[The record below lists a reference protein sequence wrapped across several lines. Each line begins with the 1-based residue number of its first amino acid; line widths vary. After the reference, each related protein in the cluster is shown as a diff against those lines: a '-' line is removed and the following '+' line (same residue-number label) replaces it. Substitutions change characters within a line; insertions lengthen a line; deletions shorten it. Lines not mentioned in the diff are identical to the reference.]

1 MAFFVTKMVSPF
13 LLARLQCQESLFLW
27 HRNNHSVTCPLDVCD
42 PISLISV
49 ASLAQVALPKL
60 WWPQSESAVG
70 DSTGMRRQHAAG
82 QWQPERLDTMTRR
95 QLEEA
100 EAKWTK
106 GLERVLQEQSK
117 ADDKEVDQERFKR
130 QHRKFQ
136 RELNLVMKEKRKRGL
151 LPPLVPAIGG
161 ESETGQDAE
170 QEEKKRVYRFLAAQR
185 WDKADLATEL
195 AIGGTEEKKALEEP
209 AAGSN
214 TAAKAT
220 EGELE
225 NDDSEGS
232 DECWGCW
239 QPEARP
245 AAGGRGKTAAKTKDE
260 PENDDSEGS
269 DECWGRWQPESL
281 PAAGG
286 RGNTAAKATKDEPED
301 DDSEGSDEWWGR
313 WQPEARPAVG
323 GRGDA
328 AAKAT
333 KDEPVNDE
341 GHEMATGDKT
351 NAKQGAL
358 ETPPKASPEK
368 RPPEYLKDQLP
379 AIGGFPFPG
388 ASSSQPPATG
398 GNLVRKRPIGV
409 SDTTW
414 VRVLAQRVWHGVS
427 DVGAHA
433 APHGE

>member
-1 MAFFVTKMVSPF
+1 
-13 LLARLQCQESLFLW
+13 
-27 HRNNHSVTCPLDVCD
+27 
-42 PISLISV
+42 
-49 ASLAQVALPKL
+49 
-60 WWPQSESAVG
+60 
-70 DSTGMRRQHAAG
+70 
-82 QWQPERLDTMTRR
+82 MTRR

-151 LPPLVPAIGG
+151 LPPLVPTIGG

-170 QEEKKRVYRFLAAQR
+170 QEEKKRVYRFLVAQR

-269 DECWGRWQPESL
+269 DECWGRWRRPCQPLE
-281 PAAGG
+281 
-286 RGNTAAKATKDEPED
+286 
-301 DDSEGSDEWWGR
+301 
-313 WQPEARPAVG
+313 
-323 GRGDA
+323 A
-328 AAKAT
+328 AAT
-333 KDEPVNDE
+333 RRRR
-341 GHEMATGDKT
+341 
-351 NAKQGAL
+351 
-358 ETPPKASPEK
+358 
-368 RPPEYLKDQLP
+368 RPRMSL
-379 AIGGFPFPG
+379 
-388 ASSSQPPATG
+388 
-398 GNLVRKRPIGV
+398 
-409 SDTTW
+409 
-414 VRVLAQRVWHGVS
+414 
-427 DVGAHA
+427 
-433 APHGE
+433 